1 MANTAVKVSAS
12 PNHLTYILTG
22 DGTQVGPTVANA
34 TIVADMV
41 QGPLRDAWSAVLTTQ
56 AAMRSA
62 LLGGLVIGPILGG
75 GGCYA
80 IVQLL
85 ASGKDVTAEINQIT
99 VDVDTDA
106 VTITKAEINIAMSDT
121 TGQIAM
127 LHLVHRHSVIQ

>member
-34 TIVADMV
+34 TILADMV
-41 QGPLRDAWSAVLTTQ
+41 PGPLKDAWSAVLTTQ
-56 AAMRSA
+56 AAMRNQ
-62 LLGGLVIGPILGG
+62 LLGGLSGAATGSEGSCDASVL
-75 GGCYA
+75 
-80 IVQLL
+80 LL
-85 ASGKDVTAEINQIT
+85 AAVKDVTAEINQPS

-106 VTITKAEINIAMSDT
+106 VTATKAEINITMSDT

-127 LHLVHRHSVIQ
+127 LTLRHRASTIR